1 LPDLPTGPGQSE
13 NVPIMGTEIQVTEL
27 LFGRYR
33 RQVLALLLLRPDESF
48 YVRELERLSGMRAGP
63 LHRELSALAAA
74 GLVRRLSRG
83 NQVRYQANRSAPF
96 FTELSGIFRKAG
108 ESLGAAQH
116 EALTT
121 REPEAQYRAP
131 QEQRIDAV
139 PGLKR
144 LGATKRDITAICR
157 KWGIARMSLFG
168 SVTRGDF
175 GAGSDVD
182 VLVEFPRGGAP
193 SLFGVVRLRD
203 ELSALCGGRP
213 VDVVTPAALRNP
225 ARRSAIEK
233 DLQVIYEAD

>member
-1 LPDLPTGPGQSE
+1 
-13 NVPIMGTEIQVTEL
+13 MGTEAQAAEL

-74 GLVRRLSRG
+74 GLVRRLSQG

-96 FTELSGIFRKAG
+96 FAELSGIFRKAA

-116 EALTT
+116 EALTV

-131 QEQRIDAV
+131 QEQRVDAV
-139 PGLKR
+139 PSLKR
-144 LGATKRDITAICR
+144 LGATRRDVSAICR
-157 KWGIARMSLFG
+157 RWGIVRMSLFG

-175 GAGSDVD
+175 GPGSDVD
-182 VLVEFPRGGAP
+182 VLVEFLRGSAP

-203 ELSALCGGRP
+203 ELSAVFGGRS
-213 VDVVTPAALRNP
+213 VDVVTPAVFRNA
-225 ARRSAIEK
+225 ARRIAIEK
-233 DLQVIYEAD
+233 DLQVIYAAD